1 MIQQKPTKTKTKM
14 ILIAIT
20 LVIFPL
26 FTLQQSDDFD
36 HQYQYIYNS
45 IERLS
50 TSGSQAGR
58 ARATK
63 PRPCNFRST
72 GDQTDPKPY

>member
-1 MIQQKPTKTKTKM
+1 MIQQKLTKTTM
-14 ILIAIT
+14 ILITKT
-20 LVIFPL
+20 LVIF
-26 FTLQQSDDFD
+26 
-36 HQYQYIYNS
+36 NS

-63 PRPCNFRST
+63 PRPRNFRST
-72 GDQTDPKPY
+72 GDQTDPKPH